1 MRDTGRNPRLGDYTN
16 TLDYYTLTPH
26 LKCKMN
32 AMALHLESWHYA
44 LDLKETNYIQN
55 LKKWRCRR
63 SVQLL
68 NIVDVEND
76 WFPPQEGI
84 AFTTRTLANTSN
96 LLLTSGR
103 KGTCNSRKEPEA
115 GEPRTMETDEMDTAS
130 LLPLGQSGWR
140 TDNMTWRWAC
150 WKVLNV

>member
-55 LKKWRCRR
+55 PKKWRCRR
-63 SVQLL
+63 SMQLL

-76 WFPPQEGI
+76 WFLPQEGI
-84 AFTTRTLANTSN
+84 SFTTRTSSN
-96 LLLTSGR
+96 LLLTSGS
-103 KGTCNSRKEPEA
+103 KGTYYSWKEPEV
-115 GEPRTMETDEMDTAS
+115 GEPRIMETDEMDTPG
-130 LLPLGQSGWR
+130 LLLLGQSGWR
-140 TDNMTWRWAC
+140 TDNMTRQWAC